1 MKYEMKNAPKNMT
14 IIDVHNITLKLG
26 ISMIFTQIRKVR
38 DKKISDPVCKEVIH
52 IDLLKVL
59 CSV

>member
-1 MKYEMKNAPKNMT
+1 MT
-14 IIDVHNITLKLG
+14 ITDVHNITPKLG

-38 DKKISDPVCKEVIH
+38 DKKISDPICKKVIQ
-52 IDLLKVL
+52 IDLLKLL

>member
-1 MKYEMKNAPKNMT
+1 MKNAPKNMT
-14 IIDVHNITLKLG
+14 ITDVHNITLKLR

-38 DKKISDPVCKEVIH
+38 DKKISDPVCKKVVH